1 MATSSDPRNATSEA
15 EPPSAACLGART
27 RALVR
32 TSVTDFLAE
41 PRADAPRVSQACLGS
56 VLRLVDQSDRWY
68 RAHAEDLYLG
78 WLRADQLI
86 PMTLAEARRWS
97 AQVTHRV
104 SVPRTFIH
112 RQPRVQAEV
121 AAKASLLTPLA
132 VDAEAESWL
141 RLRLPGGGIGWISA
155 EAAGAEDPVRRG
167 DRAGLETLA
176 LRLSETPYLW
186 GGTTPWGLDCS
197 GLVQLLYAAA
207 GTLLPRDTDQQLA
220 ACRPL
225 READLEP
232 GDLIG
237 FPGHV
242 GLYLDGHRL
251 LHANGR
257 QARVTI
263 DSLDPA
269 AGPYSRWLAENATGY
284 GRVPGW

>member
-1 MATSSDPRNATSEA
+1 MTASPDPRNAASEA
-15 EPPSAACLGART
+15 DPPSAARLGART

-32 TSVTDFLAE
+32 TSVTDLLAE
-41 PRADAPRVSQACLGS
+41 PRADAPRVSQARLGS
-56 VLRLVDQSDRWY
+56 LLRLVDQSDRWY

-78 WLRADQLI
+78 WLPADQVSPLT
-86 PMTLAEARRWS
+86 PAEAGEWS

-112 RQPRVQAEV
+112 GQPRVQAEV

-132 VDAEAESWL
+132 VDAEEESWL
-141 RLRLPGGGIGWISA
+141 RIRLPGGGAGWISA
-155 EAAGAEDPVRRG
+155 AAAGGEDPVRRG
-167 DRAGLETLA
+167 DRAGLVTLA
-176 LRLSETPYLW
+176 LRLLETPYLW

-207 GTLLPRDTDQQLA
+207 GTLLPRDADQQLA

-232 GDLIG
+232 GDLVG

-251 LHANGR
+251 LHASGR
-257 QARVTI
+257 RARVTI
-263 DSLDPA
+263 DSLEPA
-269 AGPYSRWLAENATGY
+269 AGPYSRWLAENLTGY
-284 GRVPGW
+284 GRVPEW